1 MKLRI
6 KGNSLRLRLTKSEV
20 SKLATEGI
28 IEEHIGFVNN
38 ELTYSIVSSK
48 TAHTITASFQ
58 GNAIRVIM
66 PAMLSED
73 WPTNDII
80 SFDEY
85 LDENN
90 QQSLYILIEKDFK
103 CIDATTEDQSDN
115 FENPAKSC

>member
-20 SKLATEGI
+20 SKLAREGI
-28 IEEHIGFVNN
+28 VEEHIGFVNN
-38 ELTYSIVSSK
+38 ELTYSIESSK

-66 PAMLSED
+66 PALLSED

-85 LDENN
+85 LDEND

>member
-28 IEEHIGFVNN
+28 VEEHIGFVNN
-38 ELTYSIVSSK
+38 ELTYSIESSK

-66 PAMLSED
+66 PALLSED

-85 LDENN
+85 LDEND

>member
-28 IEEHIGFVNN
+28 VEEHIGFVNN
-38 ELTYSIVSSK
+38 ELTYSIESSK

-66 PAMLSED
+66 PSLLSED

>member
-38 ELTYSIVSSK
+38 ELTYSIESSK
-48 TAHTITASFQ
+48 TAHAITASFQ
-58 GNAIRVIM
+58 DNAIRVIM
-66 PAMLSED
+66 PALLSED

-85 LDENN
+85 LDEND

-103 CIDATTEDQSDN
+103 CIDATIEDQSDN

>member
-20 SKLATEGI
+20 SKLAREGI
-28 IEEHIGFVNN
+28 VEEHIGFVNN
-38 ELTYSIVSSK
+38 ELTYSIESSK

-66 PAMLSED
+66 PALLSED

-85 LDENN
+85 LDEND

-103 CIDATTEDQSDN
+103 CIDVTTEDQSDN

>member
-38 ELTYSIVSSK
+38 ELTYSIESSK

-58 GNAIRVIM
+58 SNAIRVIM
-66 PAMLSED
+66 PALLSED

-85 LDENN
+85 LDEND

-103 CIDATTEDQSDN
+103 CIDVTTEDQSDN

>member
-20 SKLATEGI
+20 GKLATEGI
-28 IEEHIGFVNN
+28 VEEHIGFVNN
-38 ELTYSIVSSK
+38 ELTYSIESSK

-66 PAMLSED
+66 PALLSED

-85 LDENN
+85 FDENN